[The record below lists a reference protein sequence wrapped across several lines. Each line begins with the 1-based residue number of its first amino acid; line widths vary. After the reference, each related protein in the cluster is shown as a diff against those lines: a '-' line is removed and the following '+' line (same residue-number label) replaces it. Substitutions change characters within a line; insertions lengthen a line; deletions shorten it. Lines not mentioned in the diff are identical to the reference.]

1 MECFDAGECTDT
13 LNQKGTR
20 FQERSR
26 YGYFEYGTA
35 QAGCVRNDR
44 YKGAVLY
51 SKGNA
56 DDYGGPGLSGQTE
69 VNEPDFTASRLRH
82 RRYLETGK
90 ALRKLLRFRRR

>member
-13 LNQKGTR
+13 LHQKGAR

-26 YGYFEYGTA
+26 HSYFECGTT

-44 YKGAVLY
+44 NKGPVLY

-56 DDYGGPGLSGQTE
+56 DDNGGPGLSCQTE
-69 VNEPDFTASRLRH
+69 VNEPDFTASWLRH